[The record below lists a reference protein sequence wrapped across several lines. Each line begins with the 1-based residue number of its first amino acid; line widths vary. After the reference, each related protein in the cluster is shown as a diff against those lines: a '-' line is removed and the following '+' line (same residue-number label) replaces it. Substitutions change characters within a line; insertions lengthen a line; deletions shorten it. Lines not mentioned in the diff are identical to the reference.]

1 MSNTQ
6 LRTVLKAVTTVLRLT
21 GKAIVYLAIALY
33 VIGELLF
40 SELETKPAPVAVE
53 QTAPVRTVAKTMAP
67 TPVLAIELPAVELET
82 EPSDADKETIA
93 QAADARH
100 YATLTAVQLRKEC
113 GRVGIKWRNAHAPS
127 KHLTK
132 SEMLQAL
139 AA

>member
-6 LRTVLKAVTTVLRLT
+6 LRTVLKAVATVLRLT
-21 GKAIVYLAIALY
+21 GEAIVYLAIALY

-53 QTAPVRTVAKTMAP
+53 QTAPVRTVAKTIAAP
-67 TPVLAIELPAVELET
+67 TVLAIEIPDVEKET

-100 YATLTAVQLRKEC
+100 YATLTSVQLRKEC
-113 GRVGIKWRNAHAPS
+113 SALGIKWRNAHAHS
-127 KHLTK
+127 KHLSK
-132 SEMLQAL
+132 AEMLQAL

>member
-6 LRTVLKAVTTVLRLT
+6 LRTVLKAVATVLRLT

-53 QTAPVRTVAKTMAP
+53 QTAPVRTVAKTIAP
-67 TPVLAIELPAVELET
+67 TPVLAIEIP
-82 EPSDADKETIA
+82 DAEKEVIA
-93 QAADARH
+93 QAVDNC
-100 YATLTAVQLRKEC
+100 YYSGLTAVQLRTEC
-113 GRVGIKWRNAHAPS
+113 ARVGIKWRNAHGTS
-127 KHLTK
+127 KHLKK
-132 SEMLQAL
+132 SEMLTAL